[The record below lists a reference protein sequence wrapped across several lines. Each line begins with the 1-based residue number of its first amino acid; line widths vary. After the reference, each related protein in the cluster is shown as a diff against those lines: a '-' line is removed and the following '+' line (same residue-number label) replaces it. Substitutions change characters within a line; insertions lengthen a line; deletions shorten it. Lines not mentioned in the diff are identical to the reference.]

1 MPDCPLLDT
10 IGGPEDVRALPP
22 GKLTDLAKELRWRIT
37 EVVGER
43 GGHLASGLGVVELT
57 IALHRAFDFRHDRL
71 VWDVGHQCYAHK
83 LLTGRRERFG
93 TLRTRGGVSGFP
105 NPAESEYDLFV
116 TGHASTSVSTALGL
130 ACAEGPSPASSAVK
144 GVRRHVVAVVGDGAI
159 GGGLAFEGL
168 NHAGHLG
175 LDLLVILN
183 DNEMSIA
190 RSVGALSRH
199 LSRVRLDP
207 HYNELREGAA
217 EALESYPLLGGLGK
231 RLVEILRRA
240 FTGGGI
246 FQDLGFRYIGPVD
259 GHDLGELEAALG
271 SARDL
276 RGPVLLHVYTQKGR
290 GYGPAAFDPT
300 RYHSAAPFKIR
311 IESPREER
319 RAEDKE
325 GREGEESKDGEAGPP
340 ATYTDAMSR
349 TLAEIGRKDE
359 RVVAIT
365 AAMADGTG
373 LVECSRAWEGRCYDV
388 GISEQH
394 AVTFAAGLARGGKRP
409 VVAIYST
416 FLQRAFESVFHDVC
430 LQGDLNV
437 TLLVD
442 RAGLVGDDGP
452 THHGLY
458 DIAFLRT
465 LPNMVLAAP
474 RDGDDLA
481 ALVKWAVDLGRPVA
495 VRYPRARVPEPV
507 GAPSDIRLGRGEIL
521 SEGERVAVVALGSM
535 VAEAKRALDEL
546 ASEGVKLTLVNARFA
561 KPVDAELFARLAET
575 HERIVTVEE
584 GALAGGF
591 GSAVLESAESN
602 GWDAG
607 KVTRL
612 GVPDRFIEH
621 ATRAEQLA
629 EVGLD
634 AAGIAGALRR
644 VAGERGA

>member
-1 MPDCPLLDT
+1 MPDCPLLDS
-10 IGGPEDVRALPP
+10 IGGPEDVRALPT
-22 GKLTDLAKELRWRIT
+22 GKLLDLARELRARIT

-130 ACAEGPSPASSAVK
+130 ACAEGPSPASTASSAVK
-144 GVRRHVVAVVGDGAI
+144 DARPRVVAVVGDGAM

-217 EALESYPLLGGLGK
+217 
-231 RLVEILRRA
+231 RRA

-259 GHDLGELEAALG
+259 GHDLGGLEAALG

-276 RGPVLLHVYTQKGR
+276 KGPVLLHVYTQKGR

-311 IESPREER
+311 IEGARDERTGPGGEFERAPPRTY
-319 RAEDKE
+319 AE
-325 GREGEESKDGEAGPP
+325 
-340 ATYTDAMSR
+340 AMAR
-349 TLAEIGRKDE
+349 TLAEIGRADD
-359 RVVAIT
+359 RVVAVT
-365 AAMADGTG
+365 AAMANGTG
-373 LVECSRAWEGRCYDV
+373 
-388 GISEQH
+388 
-394 AVTFAAGLARGGKRP
+394 
-409 VVAIYST
+409 
-416 FLQRAFESVFHDVC
+416 
-430 LQGDLNV
+430 
-437 TLLVD
+437 
-442 RAGLVGDDGP
+442 
-452 THHGLY
+452 
-458 DIAFLRT
+458 
-465 LPNMVLAAP
+465 
-474 RDGDDLA
+474 
-481 ALVKWAVDLGRPVA
+481 
-495 VRYPRARVPEPV
+495 
-507 GAPSDIRLGRGEIL
+507 
-521 SEGERVAVVALGSM
+521 
-535 VAEAKRALDEL
+535 
-546 ASEGVKLTLVNARFA
+546 
-561 KPVDAELFARLAET
+561 
-575 HERIVTVEE
+575 
-584 GALAGGF
+584 
-591 GSAVLESAESN
+591 
-602 GWDAG
+602 
-607 KVTRL
+607 
-612 GVPDRFIEH
+612 
-621 ATRAEQLA
+621 
-629 EVGLD
+629 
-634 AAGIAGALRR
+634 
-644 VAGERGA
+644 